1 MRLIIS
7 LNLIQIYS
15 SVATGFTIPDYE
27 SVRGPLECLD
37 MKRVEGKFV
46 YEETQQKTAPVDY
59 PKSVGIVG
67 DYNEY
72 YDEQQC
78 AIFLM
83 TDMSNI
89 IDLRITLHNDNC
101 AVCDVDYEGDFVCDE
116 VKVIDGWFVNGKTI
130 PQLLEDVEPK
140 TTRCGQTMRFQST
153 SNVAMIQ
160 FSLNYKVKFTLDWVS
175 KPSPVPICNVVNTN
189 NTGTVS
195 ITHDSD
201 YNTDCSLT
209 VLDPVSLQFENVHT
223 SAATSDDIIVDVTVF
238 EGSLNNNS
246 ELGPTGYYECT
257 ETSTGAYCTEHDQL
271 NSKPLGNDRVSR
283 KKNLSIGA
291 DYSVISIKS
300 RGNLKSTTLDMSFSP
315 N

>member
-1 MRLIIS
+1 MAHMRLIIP

-15 SVATGFTIPDYE
+15 LATGFTIPDYE

-59 PKSVGIVG
+59 PKNVGIVG

-116 VKVIDGWFVNGKTI
+116 VKVSWASWIRRNLAKHVKKATKGAGS
-130 PQLLEDVEPK
+130 
-140 TTRCGQTMRFQST
+140 GRFQG
-153 SNVAMIQ
+153 
-160 FSLNYKVKFTLDWVS
+160 FY
-175 KPSPVPICNVVNTN
+175 SPGVVFR
-189 NTGTVS
+189 
-195 ITHDSD
+195 DF
-201 YNTDCSLT
+201 L
-209 VLDPVSLQFENVHT
+209 E
-223 SAATSDDIIVDVTVF
+223 VF
-238 EGSLNNNS
+238 L
-246 ELGPTGYYECT
+246 
-257 ETSTGAYCTEHDQL
+257 ETFQGFLAL
-271 NSKPLGNDRVSR
+271 FGLF
-283 KKNLSIGA
+283 LS
-291 DYSVISIKS
+291 
-300 RGNLKSTTLDMSFSP
+300 FF
-315 N
+315 